1 MTAPDLPAGP
11 ALEDLEREA
20 RLVAYDSKGRYG
32 FQRRVLEID
41 PDRMLAQVVDPCTHI
56 TCREWVGD
64 PDWRVPAHRN
74 AAYIALEDRLRKY
87 LHDLR
92 VTRARHRRTGQIPI
106 RLVGGPADGQLHT
119 ATAGPNGAPPLT
131 WVVRDPSVNYD
142 RVVSQTACHLAYQMG
157 ALPDP
162 DMVWPYRYTGHPG
175 AVHQPE
181 QRSTR

>member
-56 TCREWVGD
+56 SVREAVGRNT
-64 PDWRVPAHRN
+64 WEQPARRN
-74 AAYIALEDRLRKY
+74 AAYIALEDQLRKY
-87 LHDLR
+87 LHDLH
-92 VTRARHRRTGQIPI
+92 VARARHRRTSRIPI
-106 RLVGGPADGQLHT
+106 RLVGGPADGQRHT
-119 ATAGPNGAPPLT
+119 AQAGPGGIPPAT
-131 WVVRDPSVNYD
+131 WVVCRCPSVDYD
-142 RVVSQTACHLAYQMG
+142 RAVNHLAYQMA

-162 DMVWPYRYTGHPG
+162 DMVWPYRYIGPG
-175 AVHQPE
+175 GFHDP
-181 QRSTR
+181 T